1 MVYAMVEEL
10 WATVERLAF
19 LPTKATGL
27 KIKDMA
33 KEWNGTMM
41 AGNTTADS
49 RIIYEKVKES
59 KLMINGASIITTAN
73 GRQA

>member
-1 MVYAMVEEL
+1 M
-10 WATVERLAF
+10 
-19 LPTKATGL
+19 TGL
-27 KIKDMA
+27 KIIDTA

-59 KLMINGASIITTAN
+59 KLMINGASIITKAN

>member
-1 MVYAMVEEL
+1 MVCAMAEEL
-10 WATVERLAF
+10 CATGERLAF
-19 LPTKATGL
+19 LPTTATGL

-33 KEWNGTMM
+33 MEWNGTMM
-41 AGNTTADS
+41 VGNTTADS

-59 KLMINGASIITTAN
+59 KLMIQLASNITLAN